1 MADFYSIF
9 NFNPFVR
16 ANTFATEK
24 DVNSQTLE
32 TEGINAS
39 SNVAYTDGTIE
50 GETSGAM
57 GTVDGSTSGNGILN
71 FVLIPSFQD
80 MNPQRFFTGTE
91 LSTRRGSGSGVF
103 THGKTLNLSDKVF
116 QSGEI
121 LKHSRGG
128 RLTVVSKAHIF
139 SEEITITGL
148 DESTTIS
155 TDSSIGSL
163 IINGGDEVSSGT
175 VTNNDTLQ
183 LKMFEGYLLN
193 TTNFMYLTISDSNQ
207 SNEITWTVIINNGEL
222 GKDPLDR
229 KTFEIEK
236 ISVPTIPKQN
246 VSQFDYKSMS
256 KILGEK
262 KIEEKE
268 LIVKE
273 EGYDRT
279 FDSTIRI

>member
-103 THGKTLNLSDKVF
+103 THL
-116 QSGEI
+116 
-121 LKHSRGG
+121 
-128 RLTVVSKAHIF
+128 
-139 SEEITITGL
+139 
-148 DESTTIS
+148 
-155 TDSSIGSL
+155 SL
-163 IINGGDEVSSGT
+163 IHI
-175 VTNNDTLQ
+175 
-183 LKMFEGYLLN
+183 
-193 TTNFMYLTISDSNQ
+193 
-207 SNEITWTVIINNGEL
+207 
-222 GKDPLDR
+222 
-229 KTFEIEK
+229 
-236 ISVPTIPKQN
+236 
-246 VSQFDYKSMS
+246 
-256 KILGEK
+256 
-262 KIEEKE
+262 
-268 LIVKE
+268 
-273 EGYDRT
+273 
-279 FDSTIRI
+279 